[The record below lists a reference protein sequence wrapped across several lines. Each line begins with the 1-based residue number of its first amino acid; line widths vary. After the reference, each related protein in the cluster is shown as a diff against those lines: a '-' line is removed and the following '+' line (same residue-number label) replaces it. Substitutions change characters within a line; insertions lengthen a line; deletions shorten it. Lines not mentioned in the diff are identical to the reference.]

1 MDKLFLCVKV
11 TMIKKVARL
20 AFLKSGDKKEALMT
34 SWRQAEA
41 AAAGPGLL
49 FCDGDDLI
57 AETA

>member
-1 MDKLFLCVKV
+1 
-11 TMIKKVARL
+11 MIKKVARL

-49 FCDGDDLI
+49 LCDGDDLI